1 MGKYILAVDQSTQ
14 GTKGLLFNEKGE
26 LTARADLPHAQI
38 VNEKGWVE
46 HDLDELFKNTAG
58 VCRKVI
64 EKAGIAPAEIMA
76 LGISNQRETSAA
88 WNKVTGRPVCHAIV
102 WQCARAAEIC
112 ARHEKAGEAESV
124 RQKTGIPL
132 SPYFPAAK
140 LQWIM
145 ENVPEAAEL
154 AKRGELAVGTIDS
167 WLVYKLT
174 GGTVHRTDYS
184 NASRTQLF
192 NLETLAWDEELL
204 QSFHI
209 PADAMPEVMMS
220 DSAFGMTDLEGL
232 LPGKIPITGVL
243 GDSHGALFGQN
254 CRKKGELKATYGTG
268 SSVMMNTGE
277 NRYDSQHGLVTSLA
291 WGIGGRV
298 EYVLEGNLNYTGASI
313 TWLKEQMGMISSA
326 SETEALAMQANAE
339 DHAYF
344 VPAFTGLGAPY
355 WDAEATGLLT
365 GITRTT
371 GKKEMIK
378 ACVESIAY
386 QITDLIEIMR
396 EETGDPVETL
406 HVDGGPTGN
415 RYLMQFQAD
424 MADTCVLVPDL
435 QELSG
440 MGAAYLAG
448 ISCGLYQEETIFE
461 HIRTTAY
468 RRQMEEAVRL
478 QKYEGWKNAIRKAL
492 LH

>member
-1 MGKYILAVDQSTQ
+1 
-14 GTKGLLFNEKGE
+14 
-26 LTARADLPHAQI
+26 
-38 VNEKGWVE
+38 
-46 HDLDELFKNTAG
+46 
-58 VCRKVI
+58 
-64 EKAGIAPAEIMA
+64 
-76 LGISNQRETSAA
+76 
-88 WNKVTGRPVCHAIV
+88 
-102 WQCARAAEIC
+102 
-112 ARHEKAGEAESV
+112 
-124 RQKTGIPL
+124 
-132 SPYFPAAK
+132 
-140 LQWIM
+140 
-145 ENVPEAAEL
+145 
-154 AKRGELAVGTIDS
+154 
-167 WLVYKLT
+167 
-174 GGTVHRTDYS
+174 
-184 NASRTQLF
+184 
-192 NLETLAWDEELL
+192 
-204 QSFHI
+204 
-209 PADAMPEVMMS
+209 MS

-277 NRYDSQHGLVTSLA
+277 SRYDSQHGLVTSRA